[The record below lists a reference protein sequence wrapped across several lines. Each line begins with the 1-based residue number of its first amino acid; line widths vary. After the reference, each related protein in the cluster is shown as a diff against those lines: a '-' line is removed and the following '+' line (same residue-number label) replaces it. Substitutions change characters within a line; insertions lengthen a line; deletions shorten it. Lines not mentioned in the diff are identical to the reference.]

1 MLGTPGADVTLGA
14 SLSVVAA
21 YERFARFYDAVTGDA
36 SAQGTRVLES
46 IGRYFP
52 DAGSLLEL
60 GCGTG
65 AVLALLDGVDSVSG
79 LDRSPEMLAVAA
91 GKVPRARLVEA
102 DMASFSLDRRFDVVI
117 CVFDTLNH
125 LLEFEQWRS
134 LFDAVHQ
141 HLVDGGLFIF
151 DVNTLGKLRQL
162 SEADPW
168 VHDFDG
174 HVLIMDVQLL
184 DDDLSSWDLRVFEHL
199 DGSQFVLHHESIGE
213 LGVALSDIEAALA
226 PRFTILEELDEAGGA
241 ATDESIR
248 AYFVVRRRP

>member
-1 MLGTPGADVTLGA
+1 M
-14 SLSVVAA
+14 SVVAA

-36 SAQGTRVLES
+36 SAQGSRVLES
-46 IGRYFP
+46 IRRYLP
-52 DAGSLLEL
+52 GAGSLLEL

-65 AVLALLDGVDSVSG
+65 AVLAQLDDVASVSG

-91 GKVPRARLVEA
+91 GKVPRAHLVEA

-134 LFDAVHQ
+134 LFDAVHE
-141 HLVDGGLFIF
+141 HLVGGGLFLF

-184 DDDLSSWDLRVFEHL
+184 DHDLSSWTSESSSTSTVR
-199 DGSQFVLHHESIGE
+199 SSCCTRESIGE
-213 LGVALSDIEAALA
+213 LGVALSDIQAVLA
-226 PRFTILEELDEAGGA
+226 PRFTILEELDEAGGP

-248 AYFVVRRRP
+248 AYFAVRRCP